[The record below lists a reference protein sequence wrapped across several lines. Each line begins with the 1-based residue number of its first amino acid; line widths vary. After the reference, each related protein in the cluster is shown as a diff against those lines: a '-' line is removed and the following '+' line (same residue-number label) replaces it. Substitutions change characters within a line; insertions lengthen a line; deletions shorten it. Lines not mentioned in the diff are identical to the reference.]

1 MFTQLTGSVPH
12 ILSLQP
18 NYLEITSKV
27 GMEDEL
33 WYENYRCREGLFQF
47 KFTLESQLNWVLN
60 NGPWSFENHH
70 LALRRWEKGMMARI
84 VAFKHIPLWVQVWG
98 LPFDLISE
106 EASKDI
112 GGGLGKMVEIDNK
125 VFSSKQ
131 ACFVRIWVELPIDKL
146 LHRSAVVVNLE
157 GDKVRVGF
165 KYERLVGFYYQCCII
180 RHEAKECPS
189 PKTHDNGE
197 LPYGEWLRAGWK
209 GLVTKVKGRNM
220 RLDIGGHQSM
230 NGSLSTKSPSVGKG
244 NGNTTDTG
252 SK

>member
-1 MFTQLTGSVPH
+1 M
-12 ILSLQP
+12 
-18 NYLEITSKV
+18 
-27 GMEDEL
+27 
-33 WYENYRCREGLFQF
+33 
-47 KFTLESQLNWVLN
+47 
-60 NGPWSFENHH
+60 
-70 LALRRWEKGMMARI
+70 
-84 VAFKHIPLWVQVWG
+84 
-98 LPFDLISE
+98 
-106 EASKDI
+106 
-112 GGGLGKMVEIDNK
+112 
-125 VFSSKQ
+125 
-131 ACFVRIWVELPIDKL
+131 
-146 LHRSAVVVNLE
+146 
-157 GDKVRVGF
+157 GF